1 MKQLEEQ
8 DDPDGTLFQ
17 AVRGR
22 LSEIAAER
30 ERKLAKLAEVSEPL
44 ADDDNAVELLDAL
57 GGADAETLRSVS
69 DDVLRRLFDAFRL
82 TVTYDGRTGRALC
95 RAVVSDD
102 TLPAIQAVLDAIANP
117 GPTSAQQARQAWMC
131 VCVRRPRQGD
141 GDMGTRHR
149 RSRWV
154 TASGSFPASKPRRQD
169 LLR

>member
-1 MKQLEEQ
+1 ML
-8 DDPDGTLFQ
+8 DGTLFQ

-30 ERKLAKLAEVSEPL
+30 DRKLAKLAEVGEPL

-57 GGADAETLRSVS
+57 GEADAERLRSVS
-69 DDVLRRLFDAFRL
+69 DDLLRHLFDAFRL

-117 GPTSAQQARQAWMC
+117 GPMSALTGAQQPNVRMC
-131 VCVRRPRQGD
+131 AAPSDRHASERKWSIGCLA
-141 GDMGTRHR
+141 GT
-149 RSRWV
+149 S
-154 TASGSFPASKPRRQD
+154 S
-169 LLR
+169 